1 MFSYIKKC
9 KIKDY
14 DFVLIF
20 LLMAITIIGI
30 LSLGSVDQADQ
41 TKQIY
46 GFVAGMVVMVV
57 ISLMDYTFVLKFWY
71 LIYALNIILLAL
83 VNFMGEETFGAQRW
97 ITIAGIRFQPSESA
111 KILLILFFAQFIM
124 FFRERINK
132 FYVVVLAT
140 MLIGLP
146 LLLIIKQ
153 PDLSTTIVIF
163 LIFLT
168 MLFVGNISYKYVFS
182 FLGISIPSFVIVFAM
197 ILNGHPFIMKFIKEY
212 QRTRILAW
220 LHPEDYA
227 TEEAYQQLNSIMAIG
242 SGMLTGKGLNNNVV
256 NSVKNGNFISQPQ
269 TDFIYTIVG
278 EELGFIGA
286 SAVILLLL
294 CICLR
299 CIYIAYKAKDIQGKV
314 IASGMAALVG
324 FQSLINIS
332 VNVGLLPNTGL
343 PLPFVSYGLT
353 SLLSL
358 YAGMGFVLNVG
369 LQRPKKY
376 AN

>member
-71 LIYALNIILLAL
+71 LIYALNIVLLAL

-124 FFRERINK
+124 FFKERINK
-132 FYVVVLAT
+132 FYVVVLAV

-168 MLFVGNISYKYVFS
+168 MLFVGNISYKYVLS
-182 FLGISIPSFVIVFAM
+182 FLGISVPSFIIVFAM
-197 ILNGHPFIMKFIKEY
+197 ILNGHPFIMNFIKEY

-286 SAVILLLL
+286 FAAVMHMLKMHLH
-294 CICLR
+294 
-299 CIYIAYKAKDIQGKV
+299 
-314 IASGMAALVG
+314 
-324 FQSLINIS
+324 SL
-332 VNVGLLPNTGL
+332 
-343 PLPFVSYGLT
+343 
-353 SLLSL
+353 
-358 YAGMGFVLNVG
+358 
-369 LQRPKKY
+369 
-376 AN
+376 